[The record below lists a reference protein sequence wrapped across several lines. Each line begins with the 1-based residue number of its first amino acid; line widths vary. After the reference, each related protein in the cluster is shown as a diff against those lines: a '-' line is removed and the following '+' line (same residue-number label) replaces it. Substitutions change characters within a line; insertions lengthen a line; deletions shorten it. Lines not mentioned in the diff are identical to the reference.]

1 MKLVILSLLGILSPG
16 FAWAIINLP
25 TTGAPEIPA
34 GMAAIIVA
42 GLTAGVLFI
51 RSRRPKRKQ

>member
-1 MKLVILSLLGILSPG
+1 MKIAIVSLISTLFPG
-16 FAWAIINLP
+16 MALAA
-25 TTGAPEIPA
+25 TGTGAPEIPA

-51 RSRRPKRKQ
+51 RNHRAKSKQG